1 MEADANP
8 DEGPMSTAAT
18 LLARKQQIVDRL
30 QEDPGPNERAELERL
45 LQEIDSALNDLEN
58 AGLSTAKNER
68 QWS

>member
-1 MEADANP
+1 
-8 DEGPMSTAAT
+8 MSTAAT

-58 AGLSTAKNER
+58 AGLSTAKNEP